1 MQETGKIVEKIEDAI
16 AENVDGEEVMSTV
29 ETVVHAI
36 DSLAHLAGN
45 ILDVTDGI

>member
-1 MQETGKIVEKIEDAI
+1 MQETGKIVENIEDAI
-16 AENVDGEEVMSTV
+16 AENVDEEEVMSTV

-45 ILDVTDGI
+45 ILEASDGI